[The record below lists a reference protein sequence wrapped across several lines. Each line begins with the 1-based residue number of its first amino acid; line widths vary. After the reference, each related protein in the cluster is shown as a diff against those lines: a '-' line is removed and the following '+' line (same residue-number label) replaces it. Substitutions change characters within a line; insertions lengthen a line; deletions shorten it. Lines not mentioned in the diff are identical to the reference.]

1 MTKQK
6 ITVRVAGR
14 DYTLISPD
22 SPEYLRRVAAYVDRK
37 LSETAQAARVPLA
50 GATVLA
56 AIELGD
62 ELMRAQDENQRL
74 RRELAEVRAELEAL
88 RAGGGESA

>member
-56 AIELGD
+56 AIDLGVMPGMPMD
-62 ELMRAQDENQRL
+62 HESL